1 MSLFLLDAIFR
12 IFEIRGRVPG
22 GDSFP
27 ERPAKSSFTGNSARL
42 IRLLAVFAV
51 VVAVLVLILWAVVSL
66 VIHSL

>member
-22 GDSFP
+22 DESFP
-27 ERPAKSSFTGNSARL
+27 ERPAKSWFTGNSGRL
-42 IRLLAVFAV
+42 IRLLAVSAV
-51 VVAVLVLILWAVVSL
+51 MVAVLVLIMWAVVSL